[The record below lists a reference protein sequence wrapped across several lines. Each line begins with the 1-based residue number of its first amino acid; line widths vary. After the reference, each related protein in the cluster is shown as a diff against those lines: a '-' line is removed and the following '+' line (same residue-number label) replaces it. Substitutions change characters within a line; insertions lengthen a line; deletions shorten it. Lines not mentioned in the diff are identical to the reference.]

1 MPKIWNGA
9 FLNNNFLVYR
19 FTSYARVS
27 FTDGLEEEVKSVRL
41 WDGQK
46 NKATWR
52 MLIVSEIT
60 YLGL

>member
-1 MPKIWNGA
+1 MPKICNGA
-9 FLNNNFLVYR
+9 SLNNNFLVYH